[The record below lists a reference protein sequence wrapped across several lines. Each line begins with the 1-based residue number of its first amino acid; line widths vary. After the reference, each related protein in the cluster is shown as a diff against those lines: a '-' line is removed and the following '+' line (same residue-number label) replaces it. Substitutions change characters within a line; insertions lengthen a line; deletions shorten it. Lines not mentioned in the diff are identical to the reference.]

1 MRNMKFIVNVVLAV
15 SSIAALAQESAR
27 TVQYHS
33 QDIVAIRAKV
43 KYTTL
48 IELPTTEKI
57 MEAATGDKDFWIVDV
72 VGNFCFVH
80 PAKQGIASNLN
91 LITDKGNIY
100 SFTLQDISGS
110 PGEPDLKVIVEPA
123 DRSAIVAASGPAQ
136 FVPAAQL
143 EQSKQQVAALQSH
156 VEQAVD
162 EYKSGYPTQLKF
174 DYVYKANQAP
184 FDIQS
189 IYHDDKFTYIKTN
202 APEKFSVYEMKDG
215 KPNLVT
221 YDLREG
227 TYIIP
232 KIMDDGYVEL
242 GKEADELCAERIT
255 RHDREQPYFSHRRAG
270 RDARR
275 TASRANTARP
285 FRAAQGRLAEE
296 PQDVRLLGAALLV
309 IVAAL
314 FSSTGKKTPAQQAAA
329 KGQPP
334 QPTLQDNTDNNV
346 QDMKNQ
352 VQAERQ
358 KEQQAAMAAAAG
370 QDPALASATPAQQA
384 AAAAFGPSGEAP
396 TSCGPGRPCGQAQQG
411 TMPPQLTPEQQQ
423 AQLIAAKERER
434 ADNSRF
440 ASNLV
445 YSRLAEQRNSS
456 RNSKARRCP
465 SSMTIPSGRQRRV
478 SLTHEPEKE
487 QEETP
492 GGYKR
497 PLEANIDS
505 AVGQPYLVYEGS
517 VLDTVL

>member
-1 MRNMKFIVNVVLAV
+1 MQFMKTVATFVFAV
-15 SSIAALAQESAR
+15 TSIALFGQESAR

-33 QDIVAIRAKV
+33 QDIVAIRAKL

-80 PAKQGIASNLN
+80 PAKQGISSYLI

-110 PGEPDLKVIVEPA
+110 SAEPDLKVIVEPA

-143 EQSKQQVAALQSH
+143 EQSKQQVAAIQSH

-162 EYKSGYPTQLKF
+162 EYKSSYPTQLKF

-242 GKEADELCAERIT
+242 GKKRMS
-255 RHDREQPYFSHRRAG
+255 F
-270 RDARR
+270 AR
-275 TASRANTARP
+275 
-285 FRAAQGRLAEE
+285 
-296 PQDVRLLGAALLV
+296 
-309 IVAAL
+309 
-314 FSSTGKKTPAQQAAA
+314 
-329 KGQPP
+329 KG
-334 QPTLQDNTDNNV
+334 
-346 QDMKNQ
+346 
-352 VQAERQ
+352 
-358 KEQQAAMAAAAG
+358 
-370 QDPALASATPAQQA
+370 
-384 AAAAFGPSGEAP
+384 
-396 TSCGPGRPCGQAQQG
+396 
-411 TMPPQLTPEQQQ
+411 
-423 AQLIAAKERER
+423 
-434 ADNSRF
+434 
-440 ASNLV
+440 
-445 YSRLAEQRNSS
+445 
-456 RNSKARRCP
+456 
-465 SSMTIPSGRQRRV
+465 
-478 SLTHEPEKE
+478 
-487 QEETP
+487 
-492 GGYKR
+492 
-497 PLEANIDS
+497 
-505 AVGQPYLVYEGS
+505 
-517 VLDTVL
+517 